1 MSPAIPKLLTASR
14 KILCFCQATLLL
26 GPVIAP
32 AAELTAADKQ
42 KIDQALPSTAPVT
55 PRRPRK
61 LLLLNVNVN
70 DSGRRPDVHASVPYG
85 NYAIEAIG
93 KKTGAYIT
101 VFSTDIE
108 SLQPVNLAQFDAICF
123 NNTTG
128 VLTTDPA
135 LRQSLLSFVA
145 NGKGFVGIH
154 AGGAATFV
162 QYPKYDQFP
171 EFGEMVGGY
180 ENGGHPWTQKDT
192 IHIRIEDPGNP
203 VNAAFQGR
211 SFPIQEEV
219 YQFKEAY
226 SRDKVHVLLS
236 VDLEKSD
243 FDPQKRRFLPAR
255 LADKDFPMAWIKPY
269 QKGRVYYTAFGHAP
283 EIFSNP
289 TLLQSFLA
297 GIQYALGDLK
307 ADDKPK

>member
-1 MSPAIPKLLTASR
+1 MRTALLFA
-14 KILCFCQATLLL
+14 LATWT
-26 GPVIAP
+26 GT
-32 AAELTAADKQ
+32 AAELTPAEKQ
-42 KIDQALPSTAPVT
+42 KIDQALPAKAAVT
-55 PRRPRK
+55 PRSPRK

-70 DSGRRPDVHASVPYG
+70 DTGRRPDVHASVPYG
-85 NYAIEAIG
+85 NYAVEQLG
-93 KKTGAYIT
+93 LKTGAYIA

-108 SLQPVNLAQFDAICF
+108 SLRPENLTQFDAICF

-128 VLTTDPA
+128 VLTTDPR
-135 LRQSLLSFVA
+135 LGQSLLSFVS
-145 NGKGFVGIH
+145 NGKGFIAFH

-180 ENGGHPWTQKDT
+180 ENGGHPWTPRDT
-192 IHIRIEDPGNP
+192 IHIKVDDPGNP
-203 VNAAFQGR
+203 VNAAFKGQG
-211 SFPIQEEV
+211 FAIQEEV

-243 FDPQKRRFLPAR
+243 FDPAKRRFLPAR

-269 QKGRVYYTAFGHAP
+269 GKGRVFYTAFGHAP

-289 TLLQSFLA
+289 VLLESFLA

-307 ADDKPK
+307 ADDKPNSR